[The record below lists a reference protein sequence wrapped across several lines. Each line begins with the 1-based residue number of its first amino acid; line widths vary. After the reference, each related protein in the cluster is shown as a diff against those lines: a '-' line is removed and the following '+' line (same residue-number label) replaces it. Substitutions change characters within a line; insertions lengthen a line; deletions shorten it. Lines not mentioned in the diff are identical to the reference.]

1 MRLLLDTQLLLWAAG
16 MPTRLS
22 TQARALIVEPSN
34 SLYFSVVS
42 IWEVA
47 IKRGLRRPDFQT
59 DPARLH
65 LDLLASGYRELLLRS
80 EHAIAVDS
88 LPRIHK
94 DPFDRILVAQ
104 AESDGFVLLTAD
116 LVLARYAGAIRM
128 V

>member
-1 MRLLLDTQLLLWAAG
+1 
-16 MPTRLS
+16 MPSRLS
-22 TQARALIVEPSN
+22 NQARALIAEPSN

-47 IKRGLRRPDFQT
+47 IKRGLRRPDFQA
-59 DPARLH
+59 DLACLH
-65 LDLLASGYRELLLRS
+65 RDLLASGYRELLLRS

-88 LPRIHK
+88 LPCIHK

-104 AESDGFVLLTAD
+104 AESEGFVLLTTD